1 MTMSYFTFR
10 KHLNEMIANN
20 NSTDEELCERIH
32 DYTLNVIG
40 GMDDIKAEK
49 CFVNLATKKMRTI
62 KGKHSNE
69 TIDGFIASLELY
81 LTADSLL

>member
-10 KHLNEMIANN
+10 KYLNEMI
-20 NSTDEELCERIH
+20 NSTAEELCERIH
-32 DYTLNVIG
+32 NYTLNVIG
-40 GMDDIKAEK
+40 GMDDIKAKK

-62 KGKHSNE
+62 KGKQSNE